1 MTTYRIGTLIIQA
14 DLTFLAW
21 ARTKYLRICANAD
34 KNEDDNVTS
43 EMISPHYVR
52 ILLKYYT

>member
-1 MTTYRIGTLIIQA
+1 MSK
-14 DLTFLAW
+14 D
-21 ARTKYLRICANAD
+21 KVYLGIRANVD
-34 KNEDDNVTS
+34 ENEDDNVTS